1 MGLSVN
7 MMSDHAKKELVANYI
22 SDSGVS
28 QDGAAHAAS
37 CMLLTRLTILIRTI
51 GAALWLVDMGGEKEV
66 KGQKGIESDDS
77 SSPQRFW

>member
-1 MGLSVN
+1 MHIGLSFN

-22 SDSGVS
+22 CDNGVS

-51 GAALWLVDMGGEKEV
+51 GTALWLVDMGGK
-66 KGQKGIESDDS
+66 
-77 SSPQRFW
+77 RR